1 MMPNEMMAAAV
12 NLPPPHMA
20 VGTGATGEDLAS
32 PLFELAS
39 WKVFE
44 LFLKALKLGKANVA

>member
-39 WKVFE
+39 WKVFWTVLE
-44 LFLKALKLGKANVA
+44 GFKIG

>member
-39 WKVFE
+39 
-44 LFLKALKLGKANVA
+44 